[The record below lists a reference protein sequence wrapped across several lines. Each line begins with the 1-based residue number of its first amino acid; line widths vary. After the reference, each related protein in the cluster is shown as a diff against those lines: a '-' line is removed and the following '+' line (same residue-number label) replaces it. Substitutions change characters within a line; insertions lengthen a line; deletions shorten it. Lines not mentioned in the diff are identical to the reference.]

1 MKLNGE
7 IIHQKL
13 KEVLPVTLIGEPEP
27 ELALSRP
34 EFYIDESSTF
44 MDDHVYICS
53 ADHLPARPEIGKNV
67 LLICLGDAQ
76 ELKAFRGRCTIINV
90 PEGENIFEVFNLV
103 QEVFNTFDGWEER
116 VNGILRGD
124 ASLGDMLEASREIFG
139 NPMLLIGADFNYLA
153 HTDDDYLR
161 KDLALKLDGPS
172 FDEDAMATFLTMHDL
187 ATDIKD
193 PIRLDLLGRA
203 TLSINI
209 FDREEFLG
217 CLTVFGA
224 YREIRRSD
232 SELCLFFS
240 HMLRQAMQRDPA
252 LAGEHAAVRGAIR
265 DVIMGRPVEPEH
277 MRVIGSVNNR
287 KEYRLVLFRPIEDHL
302 PLPGG
307 YVVSLVENR
316 FDDAIALEIGGHVAA
331 LIPGEALKAGGQ
343 RASEAIRQALLPFI
357 TSIRMKCGVSQAL
370 TNLYDSRHAFTQ
382 AAAAIRNGL
391 QRQADE
397 MIFFFEDYIL
407 DQLLANAVGETPTRF
422 FRPEGLKRLRQHD
435 LASQVSYVETLRVY
449 LESNMSLSK
458 TASELMLHRSSLI
471 DRLARIDQLLD
482 ADLSDPD
489 TRLALRIILR
499 AEQMKPDD

>member
-1 MKLNGE
+1 M
-7 IIHQKL
+7 
-13 KEVLPVTLIGEPEP
+13 
-27 ELALSRP
+27 
-34 EFYIDESSTF
+34 
-44 MDDHVYICS
+44 
-53 ADHLPARPEIGKNV
+53 
-67 LLICLGDAQ
+67 
-76 ELKAFRGRCTIINV
+76 
-90 PEGENIFEVFNLV
+90 
-103 QEVFNTFDGWEER
+103 
-116 VNGILRGD
+116 
-124 ASLGDMLEASREIFG
+124 
-139 NPMLLIGADFNYLA
+139 
-153 HTDDDYLR
+153 
-161 KDLALKLDGPS
+161 
-172 FDEDAMATFLTMHDL
+172 
-187 ATDIKD
+187 
-193 PIRLDLLGRA
+193 
-203 TLSINI
+203 
-209 FDREEFLG
+209 
-217 CLTVFGA
+217 
-224 YREIRRSD
+224 
-232 SELCLFFS
+232 
-240 HMLRQAMQRDPA
+240 
-252 LAGEHAAVRGAIR
+252 
-265 DVIMGRPVEPEH
+265 
-277 MRVIGSVNNR
+277 
-287 KEYRLVLFRPIEDHL
+287 
-302 PLPGG
+302 
-307 YVVSLVENR
+307 VSLVENR

-343 RASEAIRQALLPFI
+343 KASEAIRQALLPFI